1 MDKPWAWGG
10 GAPGVLLH
18 ALPSLSPPPP
28 NKLKKLSLS
37 VVTWSAA
44 SGGFFLK
51 LTDLGACPEVVL
63 REESWLLP
71 LPLKSSQELPV
82 ILGRFLCIPDCA
94 AGSARPLC

>member
-1 MDKPWAWGG
+1 MGG
-10 GAPGVLLH
+10 GELQVYFCTPC
-18 ALPSLSPPPP
+18 PPSPPPP

>member
-10 GAPGVLLH
+10 GSSRCTFARL
-18 ALPSLSPPPP
+18 ALPLPPPP